1 MSFDIAATANA
12 DYIEAMY
19 EKYQKDPNLING
31 QWRAFFAGFDLGAQH
46 DATPGKATRDTS
58 FESRNERDAI
68 ALVNAYSTW
77 EEYTRN
83 DLTRLQSAM
92 ALVNAYR
99 SWGHMVADIAP
110 MGYKRPPYPLLELSE
125 YGFTEEDLNKNVGN
139 GGFAG
144 PTDGT
149 LRDLVAK
156 LRQTYCGSI
165 AVEYTEIPYKSQHE
179 WLEQRMEP
187 TLNCPKFSAE
197 QRRDLLRQLIEA
209 REFEQFLH
217 TKYIGKKR
225 FSIEGGEALIPML
238 HALIETGA
246 ALQVEE
252 IVMGMAHRGRL
263 NALTHVMQKPYA
275 EIFSEF
281 EGVEG
286 ARSEGSGDVK
296 YHMGFAH
303 EYITRDGHE
312 VHLGL
317 TPNPSHL
324 ELINPVIEGIV
335 CTKQETKGDIQHEH
349 IVPLL
354 IHGDAAFAGQGIV
367 PETICLSH
375 LDGYD
380 NGGTIHI
387 VVNNQLGFT
396 ALPRESHFTSYPT
409 DVAKIVKMPIFHV
422 NGDDPEAVVHTARL
436 AIAYRQAVK
445 NDVIIDMWC
454 YRRYGH
460 NEADDPFFT
469 QPLQYAEIAE
479 HPTVADLYAKCLIE
493 QNIATEEDVNSM
505 KRAVREKLD
514 AAHVHAKNQTP
525 KPRAPAFGG
534 AWRGYGK
541 AGTDRTAKTAVCRS
555 RLIDIA
561 QKATTVPDEFHAYR
575 KLVRQLNYRMQMV
588 NGTVPMDWGCAEMLA
603 FGSLLVDGFAV
614 RLAGQ
619 DAQRGTFS
627 HRQAVWHDVE
637 NGAIYSPLNHLA
649 NDQAG
654 FRVYNTMLSE
664 LAVLGFEF
672 GVSYANPNKLTI
684 WEAQFGDFAN
694 GAQAII
700 DQFISSS
707 EAKWEKMS
715 GLVMLLPHGFEGQGP
730 EHSSARLERFQAL
743 CAEDNMQV
751 ACPTL
756 PAQYFHL
763 LRRQMLRKFRKPL
776 ILMMPKSLLRH
787 KESTSTLDDLSRGAF
802 YPVLDDPAQPD
813 PSAVKRV
820 VFCTGKVFFDLKEG
834 RDKKREE
841 RIALVRIEEHYPF
854 PWDDVGAV
862 LQKYGDADIFWGQ
875 EEPQNMGSWD
885 FMEPKIRRLLDNKN
899 PVRYLGRKPTAAT
912 ATGIQSVH
920 LVEQQE
926 IVETALQIDARAK
939 PT

>member
-1 MSFDIAATANA
+1 MSFDIATTANA
-12 DYIEAMY
+12 DYIDAMY
-19 EKYQKDPNLING
+19 EKFRADPNLVDG
-31 QWRAFFAGFDLGAQH
+31 QWQAFFAGFELGARREGADEQVIQSADEQAESAGEREAMAFL
-46 DATPGKATRDTS
+46 DAYDT
-58 FESRNERDAI
+58 
-68 ALVNAYSTW
+68 L
-77 EEYTRN
+77 EEYTRT
-83 DLTRLQSAM
+83 DMTRQQGAM

-99 SWGHMVADIAP
+99 AWGHMIADIAP
-110 MGYKRPPYPLLELSE
+110 MSYTRPPYPLLELAE
-125 YGFTEEDLNKNVGN
+125 YGFTEDDLDQIVGN
-139 GGFAG
+139 GGFNG

-156 LRQTYCGSI
+156 LGQTYCGSV

-187 TLNCPKFSAE
+187 ILNRPKFSAE
-197 QRRDLLRQLIEA
+197 QCRDLLGQLIEA

-217 TKYIGKKR
+217 TKYIGRKR
-225 FSIEGGEALIPML
+225 FSIEGGEALLPML
-238 HALIETGA
+238 HAIIETGA
-246 ALQVEE
+246 ALNVEE

-263 NALTHVMQKPYA
+263 NVLTHVMHKPYA

-281 EGVEG
+281 EGVVMD
-286 ARSEGSGDVK
+286 RSEGSGDVK
-296 YHMGFAH
+296 YHMGYAH
-303 EYITRDGHE
+303 EYITRDGRE

-324 ELINPVIEGIV
+324 ELVNPVIEGIV

-349 IVPLL
+349 IVPLI

-387 VVNNQLGFT
+387 VVNNQIGFT
-396 ALPRESHFTSYPT
+396 ALPRESRFTSYPT

-422 NGDDPEAVVHTARL
+422 NGDDPEAVVHAARL
-436 AIAYRQAVK
+436 AMAYRQAVK
-445 NDVIIDMWC
+445 NDVIIDLWC

-460 NEADDPFFT
+460 NESDDPAFT
-469 QPLQYAEIAE
+469 QPLQYAEIAA
-479 HPTVADLYAKCLIE
+479 HPTVVDLYANRLIE
-493 QNIATEEDVNSM
+493 QNIATEDDVAAM

-514 AAHVHAKNQTP
+514 AGLVAAKTQTIEQ
-525 KPRAPAFGG
+525 PRGPSFGG
-534 AWRGYGK
+534 AWQGYGK
-541 AGTDRTAKTAVCRS
+541 AGADRTAKTAVPAA

-561 QKATTVPDEFHAYR
+561 QKATAVPEGFHLYR
-575 KLVRQLNYRMQMV
+575 KLARQFDYRMQMV
-588 NGTVPMDWGCAEMLA
+588 NGNAPMDWGCAEMLA
-603 FGSLLVDGFAV
+603 FGSLLVEGYSV

-619 DAQRGTFS
+619 DSQRGTFS
-627 HRQAVWHDVE
+627 HRQAVWHDVKT
-637 NGAIYSPLNHLA
+637 GALYSPLNHLSD
-649 NDQAG
+649 DQAG

-672 GVSYANPNKLTI
+672 GVSYANPKKLTI
-684 WEAQFGDFAN
+684 WEAQFGDFVN

-751 ACPTL
+751 GCPTL

-763 LRRQMLRKFRKPL
+763 LRRQMLREFRKPL

-787 KESTSTLDDLSRGAF
+787 KESTSAPDDLASGAF
-802 YPVLDDPAQPD
+802 SPVLDDPAQPD
-813 PSAVKRV
+813 PSRVERV

-834 RDKKREE
+834 RDQKGEDRL
-841 RIALVRIEEHYPF
+841 ALVRIEEHYPF
-854 PWDDVGAV
+854 PWDDVGAI
-862 LQKYGDADIFWGQ
+862 LDKYPDADIFWGQ

-885 FMEPKIRRLLDNKN
+885 FMEPKIRRALADKK
-899 PVRYLGRKPTAAT
+899 PVHYIGRKPTAAT

-920 LVEQQE
+920 LAEQRE
-926 IVETALQIDARAK
+926 IVETTLDF
-939 PT
+939 

>member
-1 MSFDIAATANA
+1 MSFDIAAIANA
-12 DYIEAMY
+12 EYIDAMY
-19 EKYQKDPNLING
+19 EKYKQDPNLVDERWHI
-31 QWRAFFAGFDLGAQH
+31 FFAGFDLGMQRDGA
-46 DATPGKATRDTS
+46 DMAADTS
-58 FESRNERDAI
+58 GESQVEREAMAFLDAYDT
-68 ALVNAYSTW
+68 L
-77 EEYTRN
+77 EEYTRMDAN
-83 DLTRLQSAM
+83 RQQGAL

-99 SWGHMVADIAP
+99 TWGHLVADIAP
-110 MGYKRPPYPLLELSE
+110 MSYTRPPYPLLELSE
-125 YGFTEEDLNKNVGN
+125 YGFTEDDLDHIVGN
-139 GGFAG
+139 GGFLG

-156 LRQTYCGSI
+156 LRQTYCGPV
-165 AVEYTEIPYKSQHE
+165 AVEYTDIPYKSQHE

-187 TLNCPKFSAE
+187 ILNSPKFSAE
-197 QRRDLLRQLIEA
+197 QCRELLRQLIA
-209 REFEQFLH
+209 AQEFEQFLH
-217 TKYIGKKR
+217 VKYIGKKR

-246 ALQVEE
+246 ALNVEE
-252 IVMGMAHRGRL
+252 MVMGMAHRGRL
-263 NALTHVMQKPYA
+263 NVLTHIMRKPYP

-281 EGVEG
+281 EGVEAG
-286 ARSEGSGDVK
+286 EGSGDVK
-296 YHMGFAH
+296 YHMGFSH
-303 EYITRDGHE
+303 EYVTRDGRT

-324 ELINPVIEGIV
+324 ELVNPVIEGIV

-349 IVPLL
+349 IVPLI

-387 VVNNQLGFT
+387 VVNNQIGFT
-396 ALPRESHFTSYPT
+396 ALPRESRFTAYPT

-422 NGDDPEAVVHTARL
+422 NADDPEAVVHTARM
-436 AIAYRQAVK
+436 AMAYRQAVK

-460 NEADDPFFT
+460 NETDDPAFT
-469 QPLQYAEIAE
+469 QPLQSAEIAA
-479 HPTVADLYAKCLIE
+479 HPTVVDLYAKRLIE
-493 QNIATEEDVNSM
+493 QNIATEDDVDAM
-505 KRAVREKLD
+505 KQAVREKLD
-514 AAHVHAKNQTP
+514 AAFADVKNQKT
-525 KPRAPAFGG
+525 KPRKAAFGG
-534 AWRGYGK
+534 AWQGYGK
-541 AGTDRTAKTAVCRS
+541 AGADRTAKTAVS
-555 RLIDIA
+555 QELLIDIA
-561 QKATTVPDEFHAYR
+561 QKATTVPEGFHVYR
-575 KLVRQLNYRMQMV
+575 KLVRQLEHRLQMV
-588 NGTVPMDWGCAEMLA
+588 QGNVPMDWGCAEMLA
-603 FGSLLVDGFAV
+603 FGSLLVEGFPV

-619 DAQRGTFS
+619 DSQRGTFS

-637 NGAIYSPLNHLA
+637 NGSIYSPLNHLSA
-649 NDQAG
+649 DQGG

-672 GVSYANPNKLTI
+672 GVSYANPRKLTI

-694 GAQAII
+694 GAQMII

-751 ACPTL
+751 GCPTL

-763 LRRQMLRKFRKPL
+763 LRRQMLRAFRKPL

-787 KESTSTLDDLSRGAF
+787 KESISTLEDLSEGAF

-813 PSAVKRV
+813 PGGVKRV

-834 RDKKREE
+834 RDKKGEE
-841 RIALVRIEEHYPF
+841 RLALVRIEEHYPF
-854 PWDDVGAV
+854 PWDEVGAI
-862 LQKYGDADIFWGQ
+862 LEKYGDADIFWGQ

-885 FMEPKIRRLLDNKN
+885 FMEPKLRKLLDNKKS
-899 PVRYLGRKPTAAT
+899 VRYLGRKPTAAT

-926 IVETALQIDARAK
+926 IVETALDFS
-939 PT
+939 

>member
-1 MSFDIAATANA
+1 MSFDIATTANA
-12 DYIEAMY
+12 DYIDAMY
-19 EKYQKDPNLING
+19 EKFKADPNLVNG
-31 QWRAFFAGFDLGAQH
+31 QWQAFFAGFELGAQRE
-46 DATPGKATRDTS
+46 DAADQVIQSADGQA
-58 FESRNERDAI
+58 ESTDEREAMAFLDAYG
-68 ALVNAYSTW
+68 AL
-77 EEYTRN
+77 EEYTRT
-83 DLTRLQSAM
+83 DMTRQQGAM

-99 SWGHMVADIAP
+99 AWGHMIADVAP
-110 MGYKRPPYPLLELSE
+110 MSYTRPPYPLLELAE
-125 YGFTEEDLNKNVGN
+125 YGFTEDDLDQIVGN
-139 GGFAG
+139 GGFNG

-156 LRQTYCGSI
+156 LRQTYCGSV

-187 TLNCPKFSAE
+187 ILNRPKFSAA
-197 QRRDLLRQLIEA
+197 QCRDLLKQLIEA

-217 TKYIGKKR
+217 TKYIGRKR
-225 FSIEGGEALIPML
+225 FSIEGGEALLPML
-238 HALIETGA
+238 HAIIETGA
-246 ALQVEE
+246 ALNVEE

-263 NALTHVMQKPYA
+263 NVLTHVMHKPYA

-281 EGVEG
+281 EGVVMD
-286 ARSEGSGDVK
+286 RSEGSGDVK
-296 YHMGFAH
+296 YHMGYAH
-303 EYITRDGHE
+303 EYITHDGRE

-324 ELINPVIEGIV
+324 ELVNPVIEGIV

-349 IVPLL
+349 IVPLI

-387 VVNNQLGFT
+387 VVNNQIGFT
-396 ALPRESHFTSYPT
+396 ALPRESRFTSYPT

-422 NGDDPEAVVHTARL
+422 NGDDPEAVVHAARL
-436 AIAYRQAVK
+436 AMAYRQAVK
-445 NDVIIDMWC
+445 NDVIIDLWC

-460 NEADDPFFT
+460 NESDDPAFT
-469 QPLQYAEIAE
+469 QPLQYAEIAA
-479 HPTVADLYAKCLIE
+479 HPTVVDLYANRLIE
-493 QNIATEEDVNSM
+493 QNIATADDVAAM

-514 AAHVHAKNQTP
+514 AGLVAAKTQTIEQRRGP
-525 KPRAPAFGG
+525 TFGG
-534 AWRGYGK
+534 AWQGYGK
-541 AGTDRTAKTAVCRS
+541 AEADRTAKTAVPEA

-561 QKATTVPDEFHAYR
+561 QKATAVPEGFHIYR
-575 KLVRQLNYRMQMV
+575 KLARQFDYRMQMV
-588 NGTVPMDWGCAEMLA
+588 DGNAPMDWGCAEMLA
-603 FGSLLVDGFAV
+603 FGSLLVEGYSV

-619 DAQRGTFS
+619 DSQRGTFS
-627 HRQAVWHDVE
+627 HRQAVWHDVKT
-637 NGAIYSPLNHLA
+637 GALYSPLNHLSD
-649 NDQAG
+649 DQAG

-684 WEAQFGDFAN
+684 WEAQFGDFVN

-751 ACPTL
+751 GCPTL

-787 KESTSTLDDLSRGAF
+787 KESTSALDDLASGAF
-802 YPVLDDPAQPD
+802 SPVLDDPAQPD
-813 PSAVKRV
+813 PSRVERV

-834 RDKKREE
+834 RDQKGEDRL
-841 RIALVRIEEHYPF
+841 ALVRIEEHYPF
-854 PWDDVGAV
+854 PWNDVGAI
-862 LQKYGDADIFWGQ
+862 LAKYPDADIFWGQ

-885 FMEPKIRRLLDNKN
+885 FMEPKIRRALDTKK
-899 PVRYLGRKPTAAT
+899 PVHYIGRKPTAAT

-920 LVEQQE
+920 LAEQRE
-926 IVETALQIDARAK
+926 IVETTLDF
-939 PT
+939 

>member
-1 MSFDIAATANA
+1 MSFDIAAIANA
-12 DYIEAMY
+12 DYIDAMY
-19 EKYQKDPNLING
+19 EKYKQDPNLVDEK
-31 QWRAFFAGFDLGAQH
+31 WHAFFAGFDLGMQRDSAEM
-46 DATPGKATRDTS
+46 ARDTS
-58 FESRNERDAI
+58 SESQAEEDAM
-68 ALVNAYSTW
+68 AFLDAYDTL
-77 EEYTRN
+77 EEYTRADVN
-83 DLTRLQSAM
+83 RQQGAM

-99 SWGHMVADIAP
+99 TWGHLVADIAP
-110 MGYKRPPYPLLELSE
+110 MSYTRPPYPLLELSE
-125 YGFTEEDLNKNVGN
+125 YGFAEEDLDQDVGN
-139 GGFAG
+139 GGFLG
-144 PTDGT
+144 PMDGT

-156 LRQTYCGSI
+156 LRQTYCGPV
-165 AVEYTEIPYKSQHE
+165 AVEYTDIPYKSQHE

-187 TLNCPKFSAE
+187 ILNSPKFSTE
-197 QRRDLLRQLIEA
+197 QCRELLRKLIEA
-209 REFEQFLH
+209 QEFEQFLH
-217 TKYIGKKR
+217 VKYIGKKR

-246 ALQVEE
+246 ALNVEE
-252 IVMGMAHRGRL
+252 MVMGMAHRGRL
-263 NALTHVMQKPYA
+263 NVLTHIMQKPYP

-281 EGVEG
+281 EGVEVG
-286 ARSEGSGDVK
+286 RSEGSGDVK

-303 EYITRDGHE
+303 EYVTRDGHT

-324 ELINPVIEGIV
+324 ELVNPVIEGIV

-349 IVPLL
+349 IVPLI

-387 VVNNQLGFT
+387 VVNNQIGFT
-396 ALPRESHFTSYPT
+396 ALPRESRFTAYPT
-409 DVAKIVKMPIFHV
+409 DVAKIVKMPIFHI
-422 NGDDPEAVVHTARL
+422 NADDPEAVVHTART
-436 AIAYRQAVK
+436 AMAYRQAVK
-445 NDVIIDMWC
+445 NDVIIDLWC

-460 NEADDPFFT
+460 NEADDPSFT
-469 QPLQYAEIAE
+469 QPLQSAEIAE
-479 HPTVADLYAKCLIE
+479 HPTVVDLYARRLIE
-493 QNIATEEDVNSM
+493 QNIATEDDVDAM
-505 KRAVREKLD
+505 KRTVREKLE
-514 AAHVHAKNQTP
+514 AAFVDAKNQTT
-525 KPRAPAFGG
+525 KPREPTFGG
-534 AWRGYGK
+534 AWKGFGK
-541 AGTDRTAKTAVCRS
+541 AGADRTAKTAVS
-555 RLIDIA
+555 REKLIDIA
-561 QKATTVPDEFHAYR
+561 QKATTVPEEFHAYR
-575 KLVRQLNYRMQMV
+575 KLVRQLDYRMQMV
-588 NGTVPMDWGCAEMLA
+588 HGKVRMDWGCAEMLA
-603 FGSLLVDGFAV
+603 FGSLLVDGFPV

-619 DAQRGTFS
+619 DSQRGTFS
-627 HRQAVWHDVE
+627 HRQAVWHDIE
-637 NGAIYSPLNHLA
+637 NGAIYSPLNHLSA
-649 NDQAG
+649 NQGG

-694 GAQAII
+694 GAQMII

-707 EAKWEKMS
+707 EAKWHKMS

-751 ACPTL
+751 SCPTL

-763 LRRQMLRKFRKPL
+763 LRRQMLRAFRKPL

-787 KESTSTLDDLSRGAF
+787 KGSTSTLDDLSEGAF

-813 PSAVKRV
+813 PSGVKRV

-834 RDKKREE
+834 RDKKGEE
-841 RIALVRIEEHYPF
+841 RLALVRIEEHYPF
-854 PWDDVGAV
+854 PWDEVGAV
-862 LQKYGDADIFWGQ
+862 LEKYGDADIFWGQ

-885 FMEPKIRRLLDNKN
+885 FMEPKLRRLLDNQK

-920 LVEQQE
+920 LAEQQE
-926 IVETALQIDARAK
+926 IVEMALDFS
-939 PT
+939 